1 MSAEVQPSM
10 DCNLD
15 ADSELRFEVEDKNAK
30 LFSGFAEMFG
40 TELVKKKKYEFVMGA
55 KVAVFTYHG
64 CVLHLAGKT
73 EVSYISKETPMIQY
87 HAALEQMRVIAEE
100 KDERGPVVVVVGP
113 MDVGKSTLCRI
124 LLNYAVRLGRRPL
137 YADADVG
144 QGSLSIPGTIG
155 TILVE
160 RPTSIEEAKHSG
172 IIINTCGRVKA
183 GGYDNLVHTAQAF
196 EVDAIFVLDQE
207 RLYNELLRDMPS
219 CVKIVLL
226 PKSGGVVERSKDLR
240 AEYRDLRIKEY
251 FYGHNT
257 PLYPFSFEVKFVD
270 LKLYKIGAPPLP
282 DSCMPLGMKAEDNK
296 TKLVAVTPNLGV
308 THHILAVSFAEFTE
322 EDVIGTNVLGFVC
335 VTHVDMERQSVMILS
350 PQLAPCRIRCCC
362 IQSYNLWI
370 VMLDFNKGGMTYGSN
385 NCIGKVFNK
394 EKIILESVFNLS
406 TTLTENESNES
417 LEASYARLFL
427 YLCLLFV
434 KKIFVLTNNCFC
446 IISYFINLFFII

>member
-1 MSAEVQPSM
+1 MSEEIQPSM
-10 DCNLD
+10 DYNLD

-30 LFSGFAEMFG
+30 VYVTLISGFAEMFG

-55 KVAVFTYHG
+55 KVAIFTYHG

-87 HAALEQMRVIAEE
+87 LNCHAALEQMRVVAEE
-100 KDERGPVVVVVGP
+100 KDERGPVVMVVGP

-137 YADADVG
+137 YADTDVG

-160 RPTSIEEAKHSG
+160 RPASIEEGVSQTAPLIYHFGHKTPSGNSVLYKAVISKMAEVTLESMNENKRTKHSG
-172 IIINTCGRVKA
+172 IIINTCGWVK
-183 GGYDNLVHTAQAF
+183 GDGYANLVHTAQAF
-196 EVDAIFVLDQE
+196 EVNAIFVLDQE
-207 RLYNELLRDMPS
+207 RLYNELLRDIPS
-219 CVKIVLL
+219 FVRVVLL

-240 AEYRDLRIKEY
+240 VENRDLRIKEY
-251 FYGHNT
+251 FYGHKT

-296 TKLVAVTPNLGV
+296 TKLVAVTPNLGL

-350 PQLAPCRIRCCC
+350 PQPRPLP
-362 IQSYNLWI
+362 N
-370 VMLDFNKGGMTYGSN
+370 
-385 NCIGKVFNK
+385 
-394 EKIILESVFNLS
+394 
-406 TTLTENESNES
+406 TL
-417 LEASYARLFL
+417 LL
-427 YLCLLFV
+427 YSELQFMD
-434 KKIFVLTNNCFC
+434 
-446 IISYFINLFFII
+446 SHA